1 MIVRP
6 TSSKEKRLWARA
18 VACVLAIYCSTPV
31 VRPVANYLRDRNL
44 LRLAVA
50 TSFALAVIWIF
61 RVLLRERLGRR
72 EVLVLG
78 CVGLIYVVVLSRL
91 PLPEERIH
99 YLEYGILAGLIYS
112 ALLQRR
118 FHQLEVSE
126 KEWDEQRF
134 RELGPALA
142 AIGFNALLGWVDEGI
157 QAMIPDRHYDLRD
170 IMMNTLAGTI
180 AVFAMV
186 VLHQA
191 RRLDQKSTLL

>member
-50 TSFALAVIWIF
+50 TSFALAVVWIF

-72 EVLVLG
+72 EVLALG

-186 VLHQA
+186 VLRQA

>member
-1 MIVRP
+1 MRP

-50 TSFALAVIWIF
+50 ASFALAVVWIF

-72 EVLVLG
+72 EVLALG

-118 FHQLEVSE
+118 FH
-126 KEWDEQRF
+126 
-134 RELGPALA
+134 
-142 AIGFNALLGWVDEGI
+142 
-157 QAMIPDRHYDLRD
+157 
-170 IMMNTLAGTI
+170 
-180 AVFAMV
+180 
-186 VLHQA
+186 
-191 RRLDQKSTLL
+191 

>member
-1 MIVRP
+1 
-6 TSSKEKRLWARA
+6 
-18 VACVLAIYCSTPV
+18 
-31 VRPVANYLRDRNL
+31 
-44 LRLAVA
+44 
-50 TSFALAVIWIF
+50 
-61 RVLLRERLGRR
+61 
-72 EVLVLG
+72 
-78 CVGLIYVVVLSRL
+78 
-91 PLPEERIH
+91 
-99 YLEYGILAGLIYS
+99 
-112 ALLQRR
+112 
-118 FHQLEVSE
+118 QLEVSE

-170 IMMNTLAGTI
+170 VMMNTLAGTI